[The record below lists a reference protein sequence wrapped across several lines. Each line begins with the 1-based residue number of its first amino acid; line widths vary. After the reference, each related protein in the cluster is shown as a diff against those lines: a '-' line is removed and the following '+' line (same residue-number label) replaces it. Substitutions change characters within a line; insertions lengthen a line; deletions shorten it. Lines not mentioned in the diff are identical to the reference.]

1 MTDYDRLRRLDE
13 LILRHR
19 ILEFRHINQEYD
31 ENEPARTYDTW
42 RDHYTADHDTQAACR
57 DMETM
62 GIDRY

>member
-19 ILEFRHINQEYD
+19 ILEFRHMKQEYD

-42 RDHYTADHDTQAACR
+42 RDHYTADHDAQAACR